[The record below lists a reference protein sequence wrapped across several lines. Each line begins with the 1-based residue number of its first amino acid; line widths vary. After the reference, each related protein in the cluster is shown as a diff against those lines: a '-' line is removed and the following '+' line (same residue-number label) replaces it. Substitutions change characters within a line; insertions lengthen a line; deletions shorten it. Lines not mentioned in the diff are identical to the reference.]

1 MPDKKKIKRGTE
13 ESGDIYVSSFGTYYE
28 APEIDADKLRDF
40 QSNIYV
46 RGLLAKHKN
55 LVFSDKFTLEVKD
68 AKGETDEDLQKT
80 MTQMCEQKNVRLWSK
95 MQAGYID
102 GVFVYGIGIYNDVW
116 DYEGNEYKLLKLRYL
131 PAYTFRDSSISGTM
145 KIYSQ
150 ILQGITL
157 NDKGEIEFWQT
168 DENGIP
174 HQLKNIFY
182 IKDPTAQGLAGE
194 SIVIPLVPIIE
205 MLKFSWD
212 TQMQQV
218 HRTGAKVLFI
228 KVTEPKPAS
237 NKNGGV
243 GDIEY
248 ANKILE
254 KWSKDMAF
262 QLRENME
269 LIDPGIKDDSN
280 NLEIIDAL
288 HKRIIDYVTPTSF
301 IAREGTTIGGTEKQ
315 REEMLLRYIKGIHSW
330 LEDQFEMLLNK
341 YLEYNEYK
349 DYTINIHIPAPS
361 IDRSEIELKQAV
373 EGYKSKS
380 LTINEIRQRLGAEG
394 LDEKDIKE
402 LLTLHERLQ
411 PAGGGIGMM
420 GAMENATE
428 VTIKR
433 EVPKTVEKSL
443 EDELKEASNKLED
456 RVLKALEKEE

>member
-288 HKRIIDYVTPTSF
+288 HKMIIDYVTPTSF

-330 LEDQFEMLLNK
+330 LEDQFEMLLSK